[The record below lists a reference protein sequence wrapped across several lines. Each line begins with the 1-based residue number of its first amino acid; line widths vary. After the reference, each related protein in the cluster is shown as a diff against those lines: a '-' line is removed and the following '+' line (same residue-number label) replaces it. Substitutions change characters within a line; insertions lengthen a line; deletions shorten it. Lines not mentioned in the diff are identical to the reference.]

1 VRAAEA
7 CNIPKKNIFIFDTKD
22 TEKVPTGFKSWKRW
36 LDYGEQ
42 DWVRF
47 NDLETCKTT
56 TAARLFS
63 SGTTGLPKAAVLS
76 HYNLI
81 AEHTV
86 VHEAYPKPWEVSQL
100 LDSYIY

>member
-1 VRAAEA
+1 MRAAQA

-22 TEKVPTGFKSWKRW
+22 TEKVPTGYKSWKRW

-47 NDLETCKTT
+47 NDLDMCKTT
-56 TAARLFS
+56 AAARLFS

-100 LDSYIY
+100 LNSYIY